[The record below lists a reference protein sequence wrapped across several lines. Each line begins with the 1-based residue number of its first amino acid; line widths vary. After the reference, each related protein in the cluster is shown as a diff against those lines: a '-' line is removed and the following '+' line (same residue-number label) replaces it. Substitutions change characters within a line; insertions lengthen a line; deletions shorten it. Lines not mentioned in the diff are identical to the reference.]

1 MANPN
6 MMEATLRKFGPDS
19 LRNRCGAYVKSG
31 VTDPFF
37 TGVVVFVATTGIS
50 GTSNF
55 VDYWKKKKAGKEA
68 IADTFKTSAEAGVFT
83 VLGITV
89 GNAVAGTG
97 LVLISTSVLPI
108 VAGVASTFLLKRFW
122 DKTISR
128 SKDAAPAN
136 TSAIL

>member
-6 MMEATLRKFGPDS
+6 MVESTVRKFGPDS
-19 LRNRCGAYVKSG
+19 LGKRCGAYVKTG

-37 TGVVVFVATTGIS
+37 TGVIVFVATTGIS

-55 VDYWKKKKAGKEA
+55 VDYLKKKKAGKEA
-68 IADTFKTSAEAGVFT
+68 IADTVKTSAEAGIFT
-83 VLGITV
+83 VLGMTA

-108 VAGVASTFLLKRFW
+108 VAGIASTYLLKRFW

-128 SKDAAPAN
+128 SKDAAPA
-136 TSAIL
+136 TASAIL